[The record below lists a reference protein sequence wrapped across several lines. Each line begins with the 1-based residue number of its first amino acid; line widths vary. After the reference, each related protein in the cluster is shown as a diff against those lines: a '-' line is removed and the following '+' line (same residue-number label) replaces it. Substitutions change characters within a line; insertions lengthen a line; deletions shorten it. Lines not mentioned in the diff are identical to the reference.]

1 MTNFEMHQNLPCTV
15 IIISRVAKGD
25 VKLLSK
31 LEKKVAVIAIFTPI
45 IRKRLW
51 DQLRSYIKREKECLR
66 EIKYIKHEQEF
77 FIQYQNTE

>member
-15 IIISRVAKGD
+15 IIISRVTKGA

-45 IRKRLW
+45 ICIHVW
-51 DQLRSYIKREKECLR
+51 DQLRSHIKQEKAVFKR
-66 EIKYIKHEQEF
+66 NNI
-77 FIQYQNTE
+77 YQT